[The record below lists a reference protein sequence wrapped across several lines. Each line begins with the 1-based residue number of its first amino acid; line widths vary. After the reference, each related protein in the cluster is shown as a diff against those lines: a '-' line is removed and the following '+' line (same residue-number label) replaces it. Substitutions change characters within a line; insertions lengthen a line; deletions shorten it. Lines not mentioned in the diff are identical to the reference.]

1 MNSTTLYFLSS
12 QMTEIIIKLCVQYA
26 VLNASL
32 GTFSLIFIDTNNIT
46 VNLIRMNNF
55 VHNMLLI
62 MLTIIV
68 HFTSIVLLSVV
79 IIWLSILTIYNFEFS

>member
-1 MNSTTLYFLSS
+1 MNSTTLYFLCS

-32 GTFSLIFIDTNNIT
+32 GTFLLISIDTNNIT

-62 MLTIIV
+62 MLTNFV
-68 HFTSIVLLSVV
+68 HFTSIVSLSVV
-79 IIWLSILTIYNFEFS
+79 IIYFMIIK